1 MSYSSGMLN
10 YMVAIMKKKDATE
23 KKFGAKQEYEQVAC
37 VHADVTWKK
46 GQKALNEG
54 ALDAVDTVMIRMR
67 WNNIV
72 TRDSLLECEGV
83 RYQIQSL
90 HADKRKNT
98 IQITAV
104 EMTNKQ

>member
-10 YMVAIMKKKDATE
+10 YMVAILKKKDAAE

-46 GQKALNEG
+46 GQRALNQG
-54 ALDAVDTVMIRMR
+54 VLDAQDTVMIRMR

-83 RYQIQSL
+83 VYQIQSL
-90 HADKRKNT
+90 HADRRQNT
-98 IQITAV
+98 IQITATEIV
-104 EMTNKQ
+104 TK

>member
-10 YMVAIMKKKDATE
+10 YMVSILKKKDTAE
-23 KKFGAKQEYEQVAC
+23 KKFGAKQEYEQVVC
-37 VHADVTWKK
+37 VHADITWKK
-46 GQKALNEG
+46 GQRALNQG
-54 ALDAVDTVMIRMR
+54 VLDAQDTVMIRMR

-90 HADKRKNT
+90 HPDRRADT

-104 EMTNKQ
+104 EMTNK